1 MHLYVHLPQLDQ
13 HYKLS
18 TNFTHHKITLI
29 HTYWAQMA
37 SDVTLVDVPWMS
49 VVAFWMPTNLKR
61 LGYTQKEKK
70 LFRFICS
77 CIWRNFAVTDS
88 LPGLL
93 PNVANFFYFN
103 WANPGLFYHLFS
115 VFSNKHH
122 YNFCNK
128 YMWKNVHPV
137 YGARI
142 RTHDLWNM
150 SLLP

>member
-77 CIWRNFAVTDS
+77 CIWRNFAVTVRFRVYYLMS
-88 LPGLL
+88 QI
-93 PNVANFFYFN
+93 FFILIGPTPASFIIYFRSFQTN
-103 WANPGLFYHLFS
+103 IITIFATNI
-115 VFSNKHH
+115 
-122 YNFCNK
+122 CE
-128 YMWKNVHPV
+128 KNVHPV
-137 YGARI
+137 YGI
-142 RTHDLWNM
+142 KNWTHNLRNV
-150 SLLP
+150 SLFP